1 MCTIQTFHNMN
12 LQGAFCNCIQCEQ
25 DKCTYGIKSNHIFN
39 AHSLAG
45 FATHTYRIEGVKH
58 GDLGIFLCNVWSHD
72 IEHQVIFFL
81 WKNGLDMLFERGAMH
96 PLTKCDFQSIIRRW
110 IDTDIN
116 TTPLVCIAT
125 YQGVKHRARLISTGI
140 RCGAPTVRN
149 PISLL
154 ARFRRRTFGV
164 HSRPRVAPGRVNAIY
179 KFMKCIGMDSQSKRR
194 CAFPCTALVG
204 SRPVFFFIGACRCR
218 LSVHKFA
225 AEVCS
230 SMWC

>member
-1 MCTIQTFHNMN
+1 M
-12 LQGAFCNCIQCEQ
+12 
-25 DKCTYGIKSNHIFN
+25 
-39 AHSLAG
+39 
-45 FATHTYRIEGVKH
+45 
-58 GDLGIFLCNVWSHD
+58 
-72 IEHQVIFFL
+72 
-81 WKNGLDMLFERGAMH
+81 
-96 PLTKCDFQSIIRRW
+96 
-110 IDTDIN
+110 
-116 TTPLVCIAT
+116 CIAT

-140 RCGAPTVRN
+140 RCGAPTDPN

-218 LSVHKFA
+218 LSVHKFD

-230 SMWC
+230 SMWCWWEDFMYYRVCFFFHLFPSSLSLLPSVSLSVSLPLCFTVLLSLYLSVNFPHPVFLHFSLSYSVSPILIASFWSVYVCLLLFLLCFF